1 MKSNV
6 EDSDFDIDVHKRPVK
21 HVVGTDPGRIRGQ
34 KGRPGVLHMSL
45 FELCRRRWIAIF
57 CCCLIQST
65 VVYSQQL
72 QVPTLPSG
80 LPSGSPSMSTSPSV
94 SSSSSGDDDSTD
106 RAKLSTGGNSTN
118 QGTNGALTTD
128 QILKILQVRPELIV
142 DIKEVMADYLQQQ
155 GATTQADAITDDMLY
170 KAISTDPGL
179 RSVITVWLR
188 ARGYLS
194 GSDLDRQGSD
204 MQELD
209 DSVNPTTLLE
219 SGGLNPSTGG
229 ATDANS
235 VGLDRPDGLNSDVV
249 QKRGEPGS
257 SERRDRTSPMKPDR
271 NNGNSTEVIHQA
283 TPYNLQSLRDLYSQ
297 IPEQSS
303 KLRRFGSDMF
313 LERGLA
319 VKQMSIDVPVGPE
332 YILGA
337 GDGLTIS
344 LWGGISQSFP
354 RTVDREGRIVLP
366 EVGAVLVAG
375 LPIGRAQELI
385 QQELGKQFRDAKVA
399 VAVSRL
405 RTIRVYVVG
414 DVQRPGAYDLSSLA
428 TPLNAL
434 YAAGGPTNVGS
445 LRIARQYRG
454 KELVREIDL
463 YDFLLHG
470 VRPDTERLEAG
481 DTILIPPV
489 GRQVAVAGMVKRPA
503 IYELK
508 SETELSQVLDEAGG
522 LLVAAAVTRITVD
535 RIEAQGHR
543 TTLNLDIPEG
553 STREASQ
560 IKIEQFAVLDGDHIN
575 IKPILPY
582 SEKAI
587 YVEGHVVR
595 PGKFPYHDGMK
606 LNDVLRSYQD
616 LLPEPADRGEIV
628 RLMPPDLRAEAI
640 SFSVSDVLVGN
651 EEVVLR
657 PFDTIRVAGRYE
669 ADAPKVQVHGEV
681 LHPGDY
687 ALSQGMTAAQ
697 LVRMAGGFR
706 RSALLDAADL
716 ASYDIK
722 DGRQVISRRGAI
734 RIGEAVNNP
743 DSTSDVTLKAGDVLT
758 IHQISG
764 WNDIG
769 SSVSVSGEVAYPG
782 SYGLQEGERLS
793 SVLKRAGGFRST
805 AYPSGA
811 VLIRLQ
817 VKELEDK
824 SRNELIHQ
832 IETTSAGA
840 RLAPSLSAQ
849 DDAATLQLLVQQQ
862 KEVVSRL
869 RNQPAIGRLVIKIN
883 ADISSWEG
891 TPADVELRNG
901 DVLTIPKRPGFVL
914 VTGQVYNASAITF
927 VPGKTTGWYL
937 QRAGGSTEGGNRKE
951 ILVIRANGLVV
962 GRRSNNW
969 HEPGVLD
976 TKLDPGDVVVV
987 PQKVFGGSALW
998 RNLFASAQ
1006 VFSSVGFAAA
1016 LALH

>member
-1 MKSNV
+1 MKMNV
-6 EDSDFDIDVHKRPVK
+6 EDGGFDSKFCRKPVK
-21 HVVGTDPGRIRGQ
+21 HVAGTDWRRIRVQ
-34 KGRPGVLHMSL
+34 EGRLQVFYMSF
-45 FELCRRRWIAIF
+45 FELGRRRWFAIF
-57 CCCLIQST
+57 FCCLLSST
-65 VVYSQQL
+65 SVWSQQL
-72 QVPTLPSG
+72 QAPTLPAG
-80 LPSGSPSMSTSPSV
+80 LPSGSPSLSPSPRTPN
-94 SSSSSGDDDSTD
+94 SNPTDDDSAGRT
-106 RAKLSTGGNSTN
+106 RLSAEGDNTS
-118 QGTNGALTTD
+118 QGTNGVLTTD
-128 QILKILQVRPELIV
+128 QVLKVLQSRPELIV

-155 GATTQADAITDDMLY
+155 GTTTQSDAITDDMLY
-170 KAISTDPGL
+170 KGISTDTGL
-179 RSVITVWLR
+179 RAVITVWLR

-194 GSDLDRQGSD
+194 GSDLDRQSSD
-204 MQELD
+204 MQEFDESL
-209 DSVNPTTLLE
+209 NPTTSLG
-219 SGGLNPSTGG
+219 SGGPDSLRGG
-229 ATDANS
+229 VKDANS
-235 VGLDRPDGLNSDVV
+235 PGFDRPDNVSSDVV
-249 QKRGEPGS
+249 RKKGGSGS
-257 SERRDRTSPMKPDR
+257 SERGDLSPPIKSDR
-271 NNGNSTEVIHQA
+271 NSGNSTEVIHQT

-297 IPEQSS
+297 IPEQTS

-313 LERGLA
+313 LERGLTA
-319 VKQMSIDVPVGPE
+319 KQMSIDVPVGPE

-337 GDGLTIS
+337 GDGLIIS
-344 LWGGISQSFP
+344 LWGGVSQTFP
-354 RTVDREGRIVLP
+354 RNIDREGTIVLP
-366 EVGAVLVAG
+366 DVGAVLVAG
-375 LPIGRAQELI
+375 LPLGRAQELI
-385 QQELGKQFRDAKVA
+385 QQELGKQFRDAKVS
-399 VAVSRL
+399 VTLSRL
-405 RTIRVYVVG
+405 RTIRVYIVG

-434 YAAGGPTNVGS
+434 YAAGGPTNLGS

-454 KELVREIDL
+454 KELVREVDL

-470 VRPDTERLEAG
+470 VRPDGERLEAG

-503 IYELK
+503 IYELRG
-508 SETELSQVLDEAGG
+508 ERELSEVLDEAGG
-522 LLVAAAVTRITVD
+522 LLVAAAMSRITIE
-535 RIEAQGHR
+535 RIDEQGHR
-543 TTLNLDIPEG
+543 ATLNLDIPEG

-560 IKIEQFAVLDGDHIN
+560 IRIEQFAVLDGDRVNIN
-575 IKPILPY
+575 PILPY

-628 RLMPPDLRAEAI
+628 RLMPPDLRVEAI
-640 SFSVSDVLVGN
+640 SFSVPDVFVGN
-651 EEVVLR
+651 EEFDLR
-657 PFDTIRVAGRYE
+657 PFDTIRIAGRYE

-681 LHPGDY
+681 IHPGEY

-697 LVRMAGGFR
+697 LVRMAGGFK

-716 ASYDIK
+716 ASYDVK

-734 RIGEAVNNP
+734 RIGAAVNNY
-743 DSTSDVTLKAGDVLT
+743 DSASDVILKAGDVLT

-793 SVLKRAGGFRST
+793 SVLKRAGGFRSS

-883 ADISSWEG
+883 RDISSWEG
-891 TPADVELRNG
+891 TSADVELRNG

>member
-1 MKSNV
+1 MKRD
-6 EDSDFDIDVHKRPVK
+6 EKRMAV
-21 HVVGTDPGRIRGQ
+21 TDYKPIRGP
-34 KGRPGVLHMSL
+34 KGLVTLPYMSC
-45 FELCRRRWIAIF
+45 FELCRRRALAIVF
-57 CCCLIQST
+57 CCLISST
-65 VVYSQQL
+65 IVRSQQL
-72 QVPTLPSG
+72 QVPSLPTG
-80 LPSGSPSMSTSPSV
+80 LPSASPFPTSPSTSNSN
-94 SSSSSGDDDSTD
+94 SSDDDSTD
-106 RAKLSTGGNSTN
+106 RTKSAAGVDTTS
-118 QGTNGALTTD
+118 QGTSDVLTAG
-128 QILKILQVRPELIV
+128 QILKILRSRPELIV
-142 DIKEVMADYLQQQ
+142 DIKQVMADYLQQQ
-155 GATTQADAITDDMLY
+155 GTTAQADSITDDMLY
-170 KAISTDPGL
+170 KTISADPGL
-179 RSVITVWLR
+179 RGAITVWLR
-188 ARGYLS
+188 ARGYLYD
-194 GSDLDRQGSD
+194 SDLERQDPD

-209 DSVNPTTLLE
+209 DGISPTTTL
-219 SGGLNPSTGG
+219 SPGVINPSRGG
-229 ATDANS
+229 AIDTNS
-235 VGLDRPDGLNSDVV
+235 TGFERPENSNVDIVP
-249 QKRGEPGS
+249 KKAASPS
-257 SERRDRTSPMKPDR
+257 SERRDLSSPSKSDR
-271 NNGNSTEVIHQA
+271 NSGNSTEVIHQT

-297 IPEQSS
+297 VPEQTS

-313 LERGLA
+313 LERGLT

-337 GDGLTIS
+337 GDGLIIN
-344 LWGGISQSFP
+344 LWGGMSQSFP
-354 RTVDREGRIVLP
+354 RTVDREGKIVLP

-375 LPIGRAQELI
+375 LSMGHAQELI
-385 QQELGKQFRDAKVA
+385 QRELGKQFRDAKVA
-399 VAVSRL
+399 ITLSRL
-405 RTIRVYVVG
+405 RAIRVYVVG

-434 YAAGGPTNVGS
+434 YAAGGPTKFGS
-445 LRIARQYRG
+445 LRIARHYRG
-454 KELVREIDL
+454 KELVREVDL
-463 YDFLLHG
+463 YDFFLHG
-470 VRPDTERLEAG
+470 VRPDSERLEAG

-503 IYELK
+503 IYELN
-508 SETELSQVLDEAGG
+508 SESKLSQVLDEAGG
-522 LLVAAAVTRITVD
+522 LLVAAAVTRITIE
-535 RIEAQGHR
+535 RIDAQGHR
-543 TTLNLDIPEG
+543 TTLDLNLPEG

-560 IKIEQFAVLDGDHIN
+560 IMIDQFVVLDGDRVTIN
-575 IKPILPY
+575 PILPY

-595 PGKFPYHDGMK
+595 PGKLPYHDGMK

-640 SFSVSDVLVGN
+640 SFSVPDVLVGN
-651 EEVVLR
+651 EEIGLK

-681 LHPGDY
+681 IHPGEY

-716 ASYDIK
+716 ASYDVK
-722 DGRQVISRRGAI
+722 DGRQVISRREAI
-734 RIGEAVNNP
+734 QIGLAVNNYN
-743 DSTSDVTLKAGDVLT
+743 SGSDVTLKAGDVLT

-769 SSVSVSGEVAYPG
+769 SSVGVSGEVTYPG

-883 ADISSWEG
+883 SDIASWEG
-891 TPADVELRNG
+891 TPLDVELRNG
-901 DVLTIPKRPGFVL
+901 DVLTVPKRPGFVL

-927 VPGKTTGWYL
+927 VPGKTTSWYL

-976 TKLDPGDVVVV
+976 TRLDPGDVVVV